1 MKSFCDRSD
10 TNNSLNTY
18 IVDDNEQV
26 RNSIAFILD
35 SLGIP
40 NRPFANGEAFLDCL
54 DDLTPGPVLLDIRM
68 SGIDGVGVLAAL
80 VARGVNWPVI
90 VITGHGDVAIA
101 VKTMKLGAIE
111 FLEKPFDPE
120 MLVISLTRAF
130 GIVSKISQ
138 LDAEK
143 TAARARLATLTP
155 RENDVVHSLID
166 GSANK
171 IVAYRLGLSPRTVE
185 MHRANAFAKLGLRSI
200 ADLIRVIGRAGGF
213 SATTPNVNGASP
225 SA

>member
-1 MKSFCDRSD
+1 M
-10 TNNSLNTY
+10 
-18 IVDDNEQV
+18 

-35 SLGIP
+35 SLGIL
-40 NRPFANGEAFLDCL
+40 NRPFASGEAFLDSL
-54 DDLTPGPVLLDIRM
+54 GDLTPGPVLLDIRM

-80 VARGVNWPVI
+80 AVRGVKWPVI
-90 VITGHGDVAIA
+90 IITGHGDVAVA

-120 MLVISLTRAF
+120 MLVVSLKRAF
-130 GIVSKISQ
+130 AIVSKISVLEEEQ
-138 LDAEK
+138 AV
-143 TAARARLATLTP
+143 ARARLATLTP

-200 ADLIRVIGRAGGF
+200 ADLIRVISRAGAF
-213 SATTPNVNGASP
+213 ATSVPTAAGASP
-225 SA
+225 SP